1 MGAHLSNRNQ
11 LEGLSRVKLVS
22 TLASGDADRS
32 HFTVPQVAGW
42 PVNFWLGN
50 SEYFRVIFYQ
60 SMITWENCM
69 KKGDF
74 SPMAL
79 DLNSVCVCVWG
90 KNVKTLYV
98 WWMLIPLIFRVFMT
112 CASCC
117 HAVDG
122 LHQRCRISAWISA
135 VARADYNIQRNCF
148 FLNFSKAVV
157 FFSKTPGN
165 REVFNFQGFQMN
177 MWCEHSFFQ
186 EACGASTA
194 LLAQLFSP
202 ENNGETRP
210 WSFLNLQQHPGVFWQ
225 HIGEWHRFQKI
236 VFLDVFWEEILFNY
250 I

>member
-1 MGAHLSNRNQ
+1 M
-11 LEGLSRVKLVS
+11 
-22 TLASGDADRS
+22 
-32 HFTVPQVAGW
+32 
-42 PVNFWLGN
+42 
-50 SEYFRVIFYQ
+50 
-60 SMITWENCM
+60 
-69 KKGDF
+69 
-74 SPMAL
+74 
-79 DLNSVCVCVWG
+79 
-90 KNVKTLYV
+90 
-98 WWMLIPLIFRVFMT
+98 
-112 CASCC
+112 
-117 HAVDG
+117 
-122 LHQRCRISAWISA
+122 
-135 VARADYNIQRNCF
+135 
-148 FLNFSKAVV
+148 V

-250 I
+250 T